1 MFKNLI
7 LCLKETNI
15 DVLVVV
21 VEKEIS
27 TKLLEELGLEYK
39 LIGENK
45 TKLLAK
51 LLSIIPLHLKTIVL
65 SLKFKPDIFIGQALI
80 HFALMSFVLRKPFS
94 IFEDTENAIIPQ
106 LIANP
111 FAHSIITPSFF
122 KKKFGKKHIIIDGS
136 FELAYLRS
144 NWFNPSKQVLKYLK
158 LSENDKFT
166 IVRFVGWISNHDTPA
181 IRGISVSNKIKF
193 VNELLKFGKVII
205 SSEIKLPKEIELYKV
220 NIKPSEMH
228 NLMYYA
234 NLVYGE
240 SATMAAEAAYLGTPS
255 IYIDNVGRGYTDELR
270 KFDLYT
276 ISLNHFLIKKNQ
288 SEWRKKFC

>member
-1 MFKNLI
+1 MKIIIGINHPKQVLVQSLI

-51 LLSIIPLHLKTIVL
+51 LLSIIPLTWKTIVL

-80 HFALMSFVLRKPFS
+80 HFALVSFVLRKPFL

-144 NWFNPSKQVLKYLK
+144 NWFNPSKQVLK
-158 LSENDKFT
+158 
-166 IVRFVGWISNHDTPA
+166 H
-181 IRGISVSNKIKF
+181 
-193 VNELLKFGKVII
+193 
-205 SSEIKLPKEIELYKV
+205 
-220 NIKPSEMH
+220 
-228 NLMYYA
+228 
-234 NLVYGE
+234 
-240 SATMAAEAAYLGTPS
+240 
-255 IYIDNVGRGYTDELR
+255 
-270 KFDLYT
+270 
-276 ISLNHFLIKKNQ
+276 
-288 SEWRKKFC
+288 